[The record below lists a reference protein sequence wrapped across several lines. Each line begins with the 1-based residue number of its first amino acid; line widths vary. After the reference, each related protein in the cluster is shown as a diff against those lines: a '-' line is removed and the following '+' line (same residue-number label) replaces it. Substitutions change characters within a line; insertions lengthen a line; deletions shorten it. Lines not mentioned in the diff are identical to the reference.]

1 MSRFFDQL
9 FKFLHRFI
17 SYSFAIVFFS
27 LQGAFFGAFYAY
39 FFGSALIP
47 EFSTENHPEVVYVFI
62 FATILAAV
70 GHSIEFG
77 ILTPLGY
84 GGFRNDLKKL
94 NLFLRHNDTIRH
106 KDILELENN
115 LNTLIHLPKENMY
128 AAIRYAV
135 MVFVSVSI
143 THIICQHPM
152 YELVLVSIGW
162 LSAVF
167 VYGGFSYIISDYFT
181 GNKRVEIKKILAYRD
196 VSIHKNYGIL
206 SLKGK
211 FVFLLI
217 LILLSLSVLSVFI
230 SFGNASLLKITA
242 FIGMTFVEAVILI
255 YMFFQS
261 INLTLEQINESA
273 NSLATGGRGALPILS
288 IDKEFILFAEN
299 YEKATREVGRIREN
313 LQELV
318 EAKTSELRN
327 SLETVET
334 LKKQQ
339 DGDYFLT
346 SLLIKPLS
354 LNKTIGTHVKTDFLI
369 KQKKTFLFHGRENE
383 IGGDICITRTIT
395 LRGKDYTFFLNADA
409 MGKSLQGA
417 GGVLVLGAAVQ
428 SILERS
434 NAVESVKSLYAE
446 RWIKN
451 AYQELHH
458 IFESFDCSML
468 VSMVM
473 GLIDDET
480 GLMYYLNAEHPWSVL
495 YRKGTAEFIKNNSE
509 LRKLGTPFSEK
520 SLEISTL
527 QLIPGDVLI
536 LGSDGRDDIEFV
548 TETTARKINHD
559 EELFLR
565 HVEQGN
571 GQLKEIYQ
579 SILSMGELTDDL
591 SLMRITFKENLSQ
604 PPRAIR
610 KESYE
615 LMRKAKSQIKLD
627 QLDEAKTS
635 LLEANRINPEN
646 REIQR
651 ALIRLLVRMK
661 EYNLAAEKL
670 NTYLEEYPGD
680 TDLIYLASFTY
691 KQTKEYGKAI
701 DMGER
706 IRLRNPGHLS
716 NLIQL
721 VQLYLIIGNL
731 PKAEKTL
738 QLTSFIPSDTNRIE
752 LLKSQIETFRQKI
765 VDEIPT

>member
-1 MSRFFDQL
+1 MSSFFDRI
-9 FKFLHRFI
+9 FKFFYKYI

-27 LQGAFFGAFYAY
+27 LLGAFFGAFYAY

-47 EFSTENHPEVVYVFI
+47 DFTMANHPEVVLVFVV
-62 FATILAAV
+62 TTLMAAL

-77 ILTPLGY
+77 ILAPIGY
-84 GGFRNDLKKL
+84 QGFRSDTKKL
-94 NLFLRHNDTIRH
+94 NITLRPNETIRH
-106 KDILELENN
+106 KDILELENI
-115 LNTLIHLPKENMY
+115 LKSIIDFPKENMF
-128 AAIRYAV
+128 AAVRYACFVFLSV
-135 MVFVSVSI
+135 MI
-143 THIICQHPM
+143 TYLIYKYPI
-152 YELVLVSIGW
+152 YELALIFIGW
-162 LSAVF
+162 LAAVF

-181 GNKRVEIKKILAYRD
+181 GAKRVEIKKILAYRD
-196 VSIHKNYGIL
+196 VTIHKNYGIM

-211 FVFLLI
+211 FIFLLI
-217 LILLSLSVLSVFI
+217 LILLSLSVLAVFI
-230 SFGNASLLKITA
+230 SFENASLLKISA
-242 FIGMTFVEAVILI
+242 FITMTFFEAVILI
-255 YMFFQS
+255 FMFFQS

-273 NSLATGGRGALPILS
+273 NSLASGGRGALPILS
-288 IDKEFILFAEN
+288 IDKEFIQFAEN
-299 YEKATREVGRIREN
+299 FEKATREVGRIREN

-327 SLETVET
+327 SLEIVES

-354 LNKTIGTHVKTDFLI
+354 LNKTLGSNVKTDFFI
-369 KQKKTFLFHGRENE
+369 KQKKTFTFHGRENE
-383 IGGDICITRTIT
+383 IGGDICITRTLS

-434 NAVESVKSLYAE
+434 IAVQSVKLLYAE

-480 GLMYYLNAEHPWSVL
+480 GLVYYLNAEHPWSVL
-495 YRKGTAEFIKNNSE
+495 FRNEKAEFIKNNSE
-509 LRKLGTPFSEK
+509 LRKLGTPVKEN

-527 QLIPGDVLI
+527 QLQPGDVLV

-548 TETTARKINHD
+548 SMEDLRKINHD
-559 EELFLR
+559 EELFLH
-565 HVEQGN
+565 HVERGK
-571 GQLKEIYQ
+571 GDLKSIYK
-579 SILSMGELTDDL
+579 SILETGELTDDL
-591 SLMRITFKENLSQ
+591 SLMRISFKENLSL
-604 PPRAIR
+604 PARSIR

-615 LMRKAKSQIKLD
+615 LMRKARTNIKD
-627 QLDEAKTS
+627 GQLEKAKQN
-635 LLEANRINPEN
+635 LVDANKINPEN
-646 REIQR
+646 QEISR

-661 EYNLAAEKL
+661 DYGFAAEKL
-670 NTYLEEYPGD
+670 NAYIEEFPGD

-716 NLIQL
+716 NLLRL
-721 VQLYLIIGNL
+721 VQLYLLIGNL

-738 QLTSFIPSDTNRIE
+738 GLTSFLTADSKRIE
-752 LLKSQIETFRQKI
+752 SFKLQIEDYKKK
-765 VDEIPT
+765 VLD